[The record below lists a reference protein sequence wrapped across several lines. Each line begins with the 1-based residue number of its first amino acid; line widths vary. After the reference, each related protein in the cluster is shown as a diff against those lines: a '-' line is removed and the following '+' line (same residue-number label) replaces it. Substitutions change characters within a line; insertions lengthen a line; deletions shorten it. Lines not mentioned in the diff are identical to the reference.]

1 MSKNK
6 IIIVVWI
13 FAVATSNAF
22 AQLSDLPPISPIV
35 QPLLLNGKEKE
46 ATKLAQQW
54 INREELP
61 AMDDEGKVIYLYGAT
76 LPSIVC
82 SPLNVCDVELQPRE
96 IVRDLHV
103 GDSIRW
109 KISPAISGSE
119 DNETTHLIIKPTDVG
134 LSTTMVVTTDRRTYH
149 MKLLSQQIDFV
160 PRVSFNYPD
169 ELQQQW
175 DIYHNKVTQQKMANT
190 LQNTGEAINEL
201 DFEYEITGKASWK
214 PVRVYNNGIKT
225 IIQMPKTMSQSQAP
239 ALLVLGASGDEQLVN
254 YRLKN
259 DRYIVDQLFNK
270 AILITGV
277 GYDQERIT
285 ITRR

>member
-1 MSKNK
+1 MNK
-6 IIIVVWI
+6 KIVVLLSC
-13 FAVATSNAF
+13 FFSTVTSDLL
-22 AQLSDLPPISPIV
+22 AQLPELPPVPTST
-35 QPLLLNGKEKE
+35 QPLVLNDKEKE

-54 INREELP
+54 MNRDELP
-61 AMDDEGKVIYLYGAT
+61 AIDDTGKVIYLYGAT

-103 GDSIRW
+103 GDSVRW
-109 KISPAISGSE
+109 KISPAMSGSGE
-119 DNETTHLIIKPTDVG
+119 HEITHLIIKPTDVG

-175 DIYHNKVTQQKMANT
+175 DTYHQTIAQKTNANT
-190 LQNTGEAINEL
+190 LQDTGELIHDL
-201 DFEYEITGKASWK
+201 DFEYDIAGKAAWK
-214 PVRVYNNGIKT
+214 PIRVYNNGVKT
-225 IIQMPKTMSQSQAP
+225 IIQMPKNISQTSAP
-239 ALLVLGASGDEQLVN
+239 ALLVMSTSGNEQLVN
-254 YRLKN
+254 YRVKD
-259 DRYIVDQLFNK
+259 DRYIVDQLFHK
-270 AILITGV
+270 AILIAGV
-277 GYDQERIT
+277 GQDQERIT